1 MQLWNIFGRAHKKR
15 RKTEI
20 ITWWQNII
28 SSLGKNFAVVWRRFR
43 WLGKCLKNYE
53 KCVAKKRRAT
63 FFGQQGGLCHENGV
77 WHENVKNKKKPKKL
91 KAKMWKKANKWSCC
105 LGLNLAGETTLQIV
119 WPMCAWCAKWGFFEG
134 AINGEVSECLNR
146 WGERFW
152 QPLFGVL
159 HSALFTGL
167 VLHSCFILQMYIF
180 NSHFMCMCMLHIL
193 FE

>member
-1 MQLWNIFGRAHKKR
+1 MMAKYNFLTRKKLCSCLAAVLVVGKMPQELWKM
-15 RKTEI
+15 
-20 ITWWQNII
+20 
-28 SSLGKNFAVVWRRFR
+28 
-43 WLGKCLKNYE
+43 C
-53 KCVAKKRRAT
+53 C
-63 FFGQQGGLCHENGV
+63 
-77 WHENVKNKKKPKKL
+77 KKKKGEQRFSASRGGYAMKMACGTKMWKTKKNLKKL

-146 WGERFW
+146 WGEGFW

>member
-1 MQLWNIFGRAHKKR
+1 M
-15 RKTEI
+15 
-20 ITWWQNII
+20 
-28 SSLGKNFAVVWRRFR
+28 
-43 WLGKCLKNYE
+43 
-53 KCVAKKRRAT
+53 
-63 FFGQQGGLCHENGV
+63 
-77 WHENVKNKKKPKKL
+77 

-167 VLHSCFILQMYIF
+167 WCFTLVLFYRCIYLI
-180 NSHFMCMCMLHIL
+180 HIL
-193 FE
+193 CACCISCSNRMYSNTSKEIPHKSYDILKLINCI